1 MTWLSN
7 PKTSWISRLT
17 SQRAICYTIPSEK
30 GKRTPTSRREYGH
43 DQVERQEA
51 AGKTS
56 DNSFPVHDAYEA
68 IYFLDEFTYQT
79 RGE

>member
-17 SQRAICYTIPSEK
+17 SPRATWI
-30 GKRTPTSRREYGH
+30 
-43 DQVERQEA
+43 ERQEA

-68 IYFLDEFTYQT
+68 IYFLEEFAYQT